1 MNIVTYNPVS
11 ELEKFF
17 NTDKFF
23 NHQWRD
29 EFPHAQKED
38 SPRVNITETENEYSL
53 VAEVPGM
60 PEEDVHLEVHNDVLK
75 LTGKKE
81 VTSDKE
87 EEAYHIREFHHESF
101 ERSFKLG
108 KEVDTNK
115 VSAKLEDGVL
125 KVTLPKKHEV
135 KAKKIDIQKQVAI
148 NN

>member
-23 NHQWRD
+23 NRNWRD
-29 EFPHAQKED
+29 EFPYAKKEET
-38 SPRVNITETENEYSL
+38 PRVNITEHENEYFL

-60 PEEDVHLEVHNDVLK
+60 SEKDVNLEVHNDVLK

-81 VTSDKE
+81 ATSDKE
-87 EEAYHIREFHHESF
+87 GEVYHIHEFHHDSF

-108 KEVDTNK
+108 KEVDTDK
-115 VSAKLEDGVL
+115 VTAKLEDGVL

-135 KAKKIDIQKQVAI
+135 KAKKIDIQKKVAI

>member
-11 ELEKFF
+11 ELERFF
-17 NTDKFF
+17 NTDKLF
-23 NHQWRD
+23 HPKWRD

-38 SPRVNITETENEYSL
+38 SPRVNITETEDEYSL

-60 PEEDVHLEVHNDVLK
+60 SEGDVNLEVHNDVLK

-81 VTSDKE
+81 VTSDKDE
-87 EEAYHIREFHHESF
+87 EVYHIREFHHASF

-108 KEVDTNK
+108 KEVDTDQ

-125 KVTLPKKHEV
+125 KVSLPKKHEV